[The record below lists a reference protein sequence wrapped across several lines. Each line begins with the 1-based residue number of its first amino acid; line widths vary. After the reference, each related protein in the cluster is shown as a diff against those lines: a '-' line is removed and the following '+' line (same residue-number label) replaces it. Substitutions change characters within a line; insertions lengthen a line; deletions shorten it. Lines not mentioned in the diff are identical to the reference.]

1 MNDMSGDFIRYYISD
16 IHLSM
21 LETVQR
27 ESGKFD
33 EWELSQGSDFNLK
46 KSYGYKKD
54 NFIPAHDEPLLAA
67 LAKRSVIA
75 ETKQPASVKPS
86 ILWASASNIAD
97 ILTLLSLAR
106 ARYYSALIEINL
118 RQTHGINFWGLVI
131 GELEGNWD
139 IVPISN
145 LGRFVS
151 EALTYIE
158 NNPSWLEESGFI
170 PSVYWFMQAQ
180 KSCFTAPFILE
191 MGLYWVSLEVLSRAY
206 IVTHGINVTNKKE
219 RVKRFIRDRGYT
231 GSSWDFLGEAIND
244 WYIARNDA
252 FHEGTEKLSIELL
265 AKRGKQIRDFTSL
278 VFVGMLQKQEDARK
292 NEIAMRMQN
301 Y

>member
-1 MNDMSGDFIRYYISD
+1 MSEDFTRYYIGN
-16 IHLSM
+16 IHFPM
-21 LETVQR
+21 LEDIQR
-27 ESGKFD
+27 KSGKFN
-33 EWELSQGSDFNLK
+33 EWKLIWGSEFDYK
-46 KSYGYKKD
+46 HSYGYKED
-54 NFIPAHDEPLLAA
+54 FIQDEPLLEA

-75 ETKQPASVKPS
+75 ETKQPTRVKPS

-106 ARYYSALIEINL
+106 ARYYSAVIENKL
-118 RQTHGINFWGLVI
+118 GQTHGISWGLI
-131 GELEGNWD
+131 TGELEGNWD

-158 NNPSWLEESGFI
+158 NNPSWLKVSGFD
-170 PSVYWFMQAQ
+170 PSIYWLIQAQ
-180 KSCFTAPFILE
+180 KCVPTAPSLLE
-191 MGLYWVSLEVLSRAY
+191 MGLYWVSLEILAKA
-206 IVTHGINVTNKKE
+206 HNDNNGLGIKRKDK
-219 RVKRFIRDRGYT
+219 RVKRFIEDKGYT
-231 GSSWDFLGEAIND
+231 GKAWDFLDKAIDD

-252 FHEGTEKLSIELL
+252 FHEGKEKLSCDLL

-278 VFVGMLQKQEDARK
+278 VFVEMLQKQEDARK

>member
-1 MNDMSGDFIRYYISD
+1 MSEDFTRYYIGD

-21 LETVQR
+21 LETVQQ
-27 ESGKFD
+27 ESGRFD
-33 EWELSQGSDFNLK
+33 EWELMQGSEFDYK
-46 KSYGYKKD
+46 HSYGYKED
-54 NFIPAHDEPLLAA
+54 IIQDELLLEA

-75 ETKQPASVKPS
+75 ETKQPTSVKPS
-86 ILWASASNIAD
+86 ILWSRASNIAD

-106 ARYYSALIEINL
+106 GRYYSVVIENNL

-170 PSVYWFMQAQ
+170 PSVYWLWQAQ
-180 KSCFTAPFILE
+180 KSCFTAPSILE
-191 MGLYWVSLEVLSRAY
+191 MGLYWVSLETLAKA
-206 IVTHGINVTNKKE
+206 HNDNNGLGIKKKDK
-219 RVKRFIRDRGYT
+219 RVKRFIDDKGYT
-231 GSSWDFLGEAIND
+231 GDAWDFLDKAIDD
-244 WYIARNDA
+244 WYIARNDSL
-252 FHEGTEKLSIELL
+252 HEGTEKLPIDLL
-265 AKRGKQIRDFTSL
+265 AKRGKQIRDFASL
-278 VFVGMLQKQEDARK
+278 VFVEMLQKQDEARK
-292 NEIAMRMQN
+292 QELASRMQN